1 MKVYIVADLTVHD
14 PETYQKYIEQVP
26 ATVTKYGGHY
36 LVRAGKVTGGAE
48 GWQPQGRRVI
58 IEFSDQQAYERWKN
72 SDEYQTVAK
81 IRESAS
87 TSRAFL
93 AEGFEASGS

>member
-1 MKVYIVADLTVHD
+1 MKVYIVADITVRN
-14 PETYQKYIEQVP
+14 PETYQKYIERVP
-26 ATVTKYGGHY
+26 ATITKYGGRY

-48 GWQPQGRRVI
+48 GWQPQGRLVI
-58 IEFSDQQAYERWKN
+58 IEFPSQQVYERWKN
-72 SDEYQTVAK
+72 SDEYQTIAK

-93 AEGFEASGS
+93 AEGFEASG

>member
-1 MKVYIVADLTVHD
+1 MKVYIVV
-14 PETYQKYIEQVP
+14 EVP
-26 ATVTKYGGHY
+26 ATVTKYGGRY

-93 AEGFEASGS
+93 AEGSEASG